1 MTRAA
6 SFKQADVAKV
16 LRAAAS
22 AGLTVSRVEIDQ
34 SGKIVAM
41 FGAASAD
48 DGGGNEWDEVL
59 DRGQDKRAA
68 GQRN

>member
-6 SFKQADVAKV
+6 LFKQADVAKV

-22 AGLTVSRVEIDQ
+22 AGLTVCRVEIDQ

-41 FGAASAD
+41 FGAEASNAAA
-48 DGGGNEWDEVL
+48 NEWDEVL
-59 DRGQDKRAA
+59 DRDKNKRAA
-68 GQRN
+68 GERH